1 MFRLM
6 SYLCMVVV
14 VFASL
19 SVHGQYVWGSHVD
32 HSVPMASMEMDK
44 SGNKDCCSKHGK
56 ASIPGSDNCTISCV
70 AIVRS
75 DHVSMGSGI
84 DKYTLASK
92 DDGNE
97 WIRARLKRPPKLTL

>member
-1 MFRLM
+1 MSRLM
-6 SYLCMVVV
+6 PYICMFVV

-19 SVHGQYVWGSHVD
+19 SVHGEHVLGSQDYPVSMT
-32 HSVPMASMEMDK
+32 SVEMDK
-44 SGNKDCCSKHGK
+44 PGNKDCCSKHGK

-84 DKYTLASK
+84 DEYTLASK
-92 DDGNE
+92 EDGNE